1 MQRVIRAPHR
11 VPAMNATSRQT
22 TAVMATAVAVDRLGS
37 RVEEGGQKIKE
48 HQWGLHCQADAST
61 RLQTHALPCMALT
74 QYCDT
79 KYLY

>member
-1 MQRVIRAPHR
+1 
-11 VPAMNATSRQT
+11 MNATSRQT

-37 RVEEGGQKIKE
+37 KMEEGGQKNKE
-48 HQWGLHCQADAST
+48 HQWGLHCQADASA
-61 RLQTHALPCMALT
+61 RLSNPLSCMALT